1 MEWVRHFIRFPKL
14 FNDKNVV
21 VTMDGC
27 ITRTENVDAI
37 SLACG
42 HEIMMLSLS
51 THASTAAPSCFIFQ
65 TLKQQIGDFAYP
77 GKNII

>member
-1 MEWVRHFIRFPKL
+1 
-14 FNDKNVV
+14 
-21 VTMDGC
+21 MDEC
-27 ITRTENVDAI
+27 ITRTENIDAI

-51 THASTAAPSCFIFQ
+51 VHASNVAPSCFVFQ